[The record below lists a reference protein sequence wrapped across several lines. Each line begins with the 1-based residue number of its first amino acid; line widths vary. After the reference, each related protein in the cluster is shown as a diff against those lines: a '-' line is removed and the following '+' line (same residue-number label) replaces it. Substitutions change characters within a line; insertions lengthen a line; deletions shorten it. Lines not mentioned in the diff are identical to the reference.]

1 MRINCPYCG
10 PRENG
15 EFSYLG
21 DASPTRPALEK
32 GVDAMFDYVYM
43 RDNVAGQMQEFWYHG
58 GGCRAWLKV
67 TRNTSTHE
75 ISAVEAA
82 PGAGASKVGRR

>member
-1 MRINCPYCG
+1 MRIACPFCG

-15 EFSYLG
+15 EFTCLG
-21 DASPTRPALEK
+21 DAKPQRPPLEA
-32 GVDAMFDYVYM
+32 GEEAMFDYVFL
-43 RDNVAGQMQEFWYHG
+43 RDNFAGEMQELWYHG

-67 TRNTSTHE
+67 TRNTLTHE

-82 PGAGASKVGRR
+82 PGAGAAKVGRR